1 MPSQIDATNV
11 DTEPSDGDDG
21 VRPTLL
27 IADDDAVVRTALSLQ
42 LASTFDVIGLAE
54 NATEAIGLAEQH
66 RPDAALIDVEMPD
79 GGAWEAVPRIA
90 SCSPHT
96 CIVVLSGAESRQGVM
111 DLFNAGAVA
120 YIRKGVTGAHISKI
134 VTEALGAYEAGRR
147 A

>member
-1 MPSQIDATNV
+1 MTPADATNAATAASAGEA
-11 DTEPSDGDDG
+11 D

-27 IADDDAVVRTALSLQ
+27 IADDDAVVRTALSFQ
-42 LASTFDVIGLAE
+42 LASAFDVIGLAE
-54 NATEAIGLAEQH
+54 NASEAIDLAEQH

-79 GGAWEAVPRIA
+79 GGAVEAVPRIA

-96 CIVVLSGAESRQGVM
+96 CMIVLSGAESRQGVM

-120 YIRKGVTGAHISKI
+120 YIRKGVTGAHISRI
-134 VTEALGAYEAGRR
+134 VKEALSAHGERPR